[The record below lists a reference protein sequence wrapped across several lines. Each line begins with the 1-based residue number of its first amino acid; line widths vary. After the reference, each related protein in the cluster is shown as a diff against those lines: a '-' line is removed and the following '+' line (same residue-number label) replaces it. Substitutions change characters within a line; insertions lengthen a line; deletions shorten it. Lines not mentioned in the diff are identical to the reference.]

1 MTQEKLNKL
10 QESLNIL
17 AEVCDKHVATAS
29 EHRVIAQALKE
40 VTSTLSSLITESV
53 AKGKDVIKTSDKE
66 VVETVCGAV

>member
-29 EHRVIAQALKE
+29 EHRVIAQALQV
-40 VTSTLSSLITESV
+40 VTGTLSLLINESV
-53 AKGKDVIKTSDKE
+53 AKGKDPIKKEAKE
-66 VVETVCGAV
+66 VSETVCGAV